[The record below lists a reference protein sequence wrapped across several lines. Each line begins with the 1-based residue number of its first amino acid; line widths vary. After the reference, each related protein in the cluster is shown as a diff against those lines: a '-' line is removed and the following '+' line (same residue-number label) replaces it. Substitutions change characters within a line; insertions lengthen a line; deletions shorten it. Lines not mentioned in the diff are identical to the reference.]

1 MLVTYM
7 ITMIESF
14 YGQFRSATLQINGAY
29 EKQISQLQ
37 ENLVAE
43 LQAQYAA
50 RNPLLS
56 EIPEFWKQT
65 LRNAFRHYLTDLD
78 HTILD
83 DLVQVSA
90 SVSILYYLTV
100 LRHP

>member
-1 MLVTYM
+1 MFLASFVYGCLASLSASTY
-7 ITMIESF
+7 TSHSH
-14 YGQFRSATLQINGAY
+14 GLQINGNY
-29 EKQISQLQ
+29 EKQINKLQ
-37 ENLVAE
+37 ENLVSE
-43 LQAQYAA
+43 LQEQYTA
-50 RNPLLS
+50 RNPLLA

-90 SVSILYYLTV
+90 AV
-100 LRHP
+100 